1 MSPYA
6 IVCPWCGQ
14 NVVVTR
20 LLRLGVFAL
29 LVGGMA
35 YGVSS
40 VGLGRLQ
47 RMFVGLDEDPITAVD
62 VAARREDPAWARWLE
77 RTLGGRRGEAIDRAS
92 RILAD
97 EPANANGSASD
108 CRVRD
113 TSKVLTLVSRY
124 PELSDAQ
131 VHQIACGMVP
141 AGLSRSQLTALFGSP
156 LRTQRQ
162 SAEAE
167 EWIYAKFRVRLKDGQ
182 VDAVAR

>member
-1 MSPYA
+1 MV
-6 IVCPWCGQ
+6 I
-14 NVVVTR
+14 TR
-20 LLRLGVFAL
+20 ILRLAVFAL
-29 LVGGMA
+29 LVGGVA
-35 YGVSS
+35 YVVGS

-47 RMFVGLDEDPITAVD
+47 RMFVGLDEDPISAVE
-62 VAARREDPAWARWLE
+62 VASRQQDPAWARWLE
-77 RTLGGRRGEAIDRAS
+77 RTLGGRRGEAIDRAG
-92 RILAD
+92 RILKD
-97 EPANANGSASD
+97 EPTSATGATAGG
-108 CRVRD
+108 CLVRD

-124 PELSDAQ
+124 PELSDEQ

-141 AGLSRSQLTALFGSP
+141 TGLSRSQLTALFGSP